1 MRAAARKWSSHGVI
15 LCNRQILCYVSASN
29 FKKGLIADLDL
40 LLQRDR
46 ASILSIQRH
55 VRLQAGDASQSP
67 IALSLPTLPFS
78 AFSLTGAV
86 ALYDYGY
93 AKYENVFRLI
103 FETGQQ
109 ILFQASSES
118 AMNDWIALINY
129 TAAFHSAGLAITST
143 SALLRERISEDNTR
157 AFGLKGPVPEAA
169 MQFGKL
175 RPNGRVKTAM
185 LSSTMLNP
193 GLRDAIS
200 SPERASSAALPEEQ
214 SQTGRHSFASAEH
227 ECATTLNPSGRR
239 AALHVRNL
247 FTALKGL
254 ADVTSTSRL

>member
-1 MRAAARKWSSHGVI
+1 MSVLR
-15 LCNRQILCYVSASN
+15 N
-29 FKKGLIADLDL
+29 FKKGFIADLDL

-46 ASILSIQRH
+46 ASILSIQRLA
-55 VRLQAGDASQSP
+55 RMQAGDAAQSP
-67 IALSLPTLPFS
+67 ISLSLPTLPFS

-93 AKYENVFRLI
+93 AKYESVFRLI
-103 FETGQQ
+103 LATGQQ

-129 TAAFHSAGLAITST
+129 TAAFHSTGLAITSM
-143 SALLRERISEDNTR
+143 SALLQERLSEDNTR
-157 AFGLKGPVPEAA
+157 AFGSRGPVLEAA
-169 MQFGKL
+169 MEFGKL
-175 RPNGRVKTAM
+175 RSNGPVKTAM
-185 LSSTMLNP
+185 LSSTMPNT
-193 GLRDAIS
+193 GLRDAVS
-200 SPERASSAALPEEQ
+200 SPELASSAALPEEQ

-227 ECATTLNPSGRR
+227 ERARTMNPSGRR

-254 ADVTSTSRL
+254 ADITSTSRLQSRISMCRSRRFKGYSRRL